1 MGPGS
6 LNWPVWARKRHT
18 CSPRTCMHA
27 LQVVLLPNFGI
38 EAELPM
44 HEGPRPL
51 YLPNPDAFLTG

>member
-1 MGPGS
+1 MGPGEPQ
-6 LNWPVWARKRHT
+6 LACQRAL
-18 CSPRTCMHA
+18 MHA
-27 LQVVLLPNFGI
+27 STHAPQVVLLPNFGI